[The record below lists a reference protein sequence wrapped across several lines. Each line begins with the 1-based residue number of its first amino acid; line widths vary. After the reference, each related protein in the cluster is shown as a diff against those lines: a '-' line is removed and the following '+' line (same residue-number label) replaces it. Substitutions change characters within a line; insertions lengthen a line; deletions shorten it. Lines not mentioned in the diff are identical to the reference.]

1 MVFTLQKNDF
11 TLKDE
16 QRCGHSKELN
26 SEELL
31 AVINEDPSKTSR
43 KLGIE
48 FNVSHTSILHEMARL
63 DEVSKAGKWVPHELT
78 ENNYQQRAYLYFHF
92 KTTKGDKTLVPT

>member
-1 MVFTLQKNDF
+1 MWALQR
-11 TLKDE
+11 T
-16 QRCGHSKELN
+16 H

-43 KLGIE
+43 ELGIE

-63 DEVSKAGKWVPHELT
+63 GKVSKAGKWVPHE
-78 ENNYQQRAYLYFHF
+78 
-92 KTTKGDKTLVPT
+92 

>member
-16 QRCGHSKELN
+16 QRCGRSKGLN

-48 FNVSHTSILHEMARL
+48 FNVSHTSIPHEMARL
-63 DEVSKAGKWVPHELT
+63 VRSLRL
-78 ENNYQQRAYLYFHF
+78 ENGFHMNSLETIANNVLIF
-92 KTTKGDKTLVPT
+92 IFI